1 MTAPNVK
8 EARLPIVNI
17 EDAHIFFRNFAGK
30 PTKFNKKGGVRTFCV
45 ELGSAKMAAEM
56 KRVGWNVKFTKP
68 RDPEDDPKPYLE
80 IKVSYDMFSPKIA
93 LIGSRGTIDSY
104 LLEDQVEM
112 LDWVEIGKIDLV
124 INPSRWTKDDAKGVK
139 GYLKSA
145 YVTTIKDAFEE
156 KYENPADIREDT
168 DEEEIEKID

>member
-1 MTAPNVK
+1 MAPTSK

-30 PTKFNKKGGVRTFCV
+30 PTKFNKQGGVRTFCV
-45 ELGSAKMAAEM
+45 EIESNITAKEM
-56 KRVGWNVKFTKP
+56 KAAGWNIKYTKP
-68 RDPEDDPKPYLE
+68 HDPEDDPKPYLE
-80 IKVSYDMFSPKIA
+80 IKVSYNVFPPKIA
-93 LIGSRGTIDSY
+93 LIGSKGTIESY
-104 LLEDQVEM
+104 ITEEEVEM

-124 INPSRWTKDDAKGVK
+124 INPSRWEKGGDKGVK

-156 KYENPADIREDT
+156 KYKNPADTRDET
-168 DEEEIEKID
+168 DEEDIDEID